1 MMNGNQGHLSPDR
14 GGCPFY
20 MDQKGG
26 VRVTARQIKFCL
38 AYAGC
43 GNATQSAIEAGYS
56 EKTANEQAS
65 RLLANVN
72 IQKYL
77 KELQEQNA
85 SKKIADARER
95 QEVLTSIIRQE
106 MEEENIVVEG
116 IGDGC
121 SEAIIKKKKSSH
133 KDVLKAIDLLG
144 RMQGAFENRTTLN
157 VLVPVFGGEDSL
169 ED

>member
-1 MMNGNQGHLSPDR
+1 MSPDR
-14 GGCPFY
+14 GGCPFC

-26 VRVTARQIKFCL
+26 VRVTARQIAFCL
-38 AYAGC
+38 AYAGS

-85 SKKIADARER
+85 SKKIADAREM

>member
-1 MMNGNQGHLSPDR
+1 M
-14 GGCPFY
+14 
-20 MDQKGG
+20 
-26 VRVTARQIKFCL
+26 TARQIAFCL
-38 AYAGC
+38 AYAGS

-56 EKTANEQAS
+56 EKTANEQGA
-65 RLLANVN
+65 RLLANVSVQN
-72 IQKYL
+72 YI

-85 SKKIADARER
+85 SKKIADAREM

-116 IGDGC
+116 CGDGI
-121 SEAIIKKKKSSH
+121 SEAVIKKKKSSH

-144 RMQGAFENRTTLN
+144 RMQGAFTNQTTLN
-157 VLVPVFGGEDSL
+157 VMIPVFGGEDNL

>member
-1 MMNGNQGHLSPDR
+1 M
-14 GGCPFY
+14 
-20 MDQKGG
+20 
-26 VRVTARQIKFCL
+26 TARQIQFCL
-38 AYAGC
+38 AYIGS

-56 EKTANEQAS
+56 KKTAPEQGA
-65 RLLANVN
+65 RLLTNVN
-72 IQKYL
+72 VQNYIR
-77 KELQEQNA
+77 ELQEENA
-85 SKKIADARER
+85 SKKIADAKEM

-116 IGDGC
+116 CGDGV

-144 RMQGAFENRTTLN
+144 RMQGAFENRATLN
-157 VLVPVFGGEDSL
+157 VLIPVFGGEDSL

>member
-1 MMNGNQGHLSPDR
+1 M
-14 GGCPFY
+14 
-20 MDQKGG
+20 
-26 VRVTARQIKFCL
+26 TARQIQFCL

-56 EKTANEQAS
+56 EKCAKSQGQ
-65 RLLANVN
+65 RLLTNVDVQN
-72 IQKYL
+72 YL
-77 KELQEQNA
+77 KELTEQNA
-85 SKKIADARER
+85 SQKIADAREM

-106 MEEENIVVEG
+106 MDEENLVVEG

-121 SEAIIKKKKSSH
+121 SEAVIKKKKSAH

-144 RMQGAFENRTTLN
+144 RMQGAFSNQSTLN
-157 VLVPVFGGEDSL
+157 VVVPVFGGEDNL

>member
-1 MMNGNQGHLSPDR
+1 M
-14 GGCPFY
+14 
-20 MDQKGG
+20 
-26 VRVTARQIKFCL
+26 TARQIKFCL

-85 SKKIADARER
+85 SKKIADAREM

-121 SEAIIKKKKSSH
+121 SEAVIKKKKSSH

-157 VLVPVFGGEDSL
+157 VLAPVFGGEDSL

>member
-1 MMNGNQGHLSPDR
+1 M
-14 GGCPFY
+14 
-20 MDQKGG
+20 
-26 VRVTARQIKFCL
+26 TARQIQFCL
-38 AYAGC
+38 AYIGS

-56 EKTANEQAS
+56 KKTATEQGA
-65 RLLANVN
+65 RLLTNVSVQN
-72 IQKYL
+72 YI
-77 KELQEQNA
+77 KELQEENA
-85 SKKIADARER
+85 SKKIADVREM

-116 IGDGC
+116 CGDGV

-144 RMQGAFENRTTLN
+144 RMQGAFENRATLN
-157 VLVPVFGGEDSL
+157 VLIPVFGGEDNL

>member
-1 MMNGNQGHLSPDR
+1 M
-14 GGCPFY
+14 
-20 MDQKGG
+20 
-26 VRVTARQIKFCL
+26 TARQIQFCL
-38 AYAGC
+38 AYIGS

-56 EKTANEQAS
+56 EKTAAEQGA
-65 RLLANVN
+65 RLLNNVN
-72 IQKYL
+72 VQNYIR
-77 KELQEQNA
+77 ELQEQNA
-85 SKKIADARER
+85 SKKIADAREM

-116 IGDGC
+116 CGDGV

-144 RMQGAFENRTTLN
+144 RMQGAFENRATLN
-157 VLVPVFGGEDSL
+157 VLIPVFGGEDNL

>member
-1 MMNGNQGHLSPDR
+1 M
-14 GGCPFY
+14 
-20 MDQKGG
+20 
-26 VRVTARQIKFCL
+26 TARQIQFCL
-38 AYAGC
+38 AYIGS

-56 EKTANEQAS
+56 KKTAPEQGA
-65 RLLANVN
+65 RLLTNVN
-72 IQKYL
+72 VQNYI

-85 SKKIADARER
+85 SKKIADAREM

-116 IGDGC
+116 CGDGV

-144 RMQGAFENRTTLN
+144 RMQGAFENRATLN
-157 VLVPVFGGEDSL
+157 VLIPVFGGEDNL

>member
-1 MMNGNQGHLSPDR
+1 M
-14 GGCPFY
+14 
-20 MDQKGG
+20 
-26 VRVTARQIKFCL
+26 TARQIQFCL
-38 AYAGC
+38 AYIGS

-56 EKTANEQAS
+56 KKTAPEQGA
-65 RLLANVN
+65 RLLNNVN
-72 IQKYL
+72 VQNYI

-85 SKKIADARER
+85 SKKIADAREM

-116 IGDGC
+116 CGDGV

-144 RMQGAFENRTTLN
+144 RMQGAFENRATLN
-157 VLVPVFGGEDSL
+157 VLIPVFGGEDNL

>member
-1 MMNGNQGHLSPDR
+1 M
-14 GGCPFY
+14 
-20 MDQKGG
+20 
-26 VRVTARQIKFCL
+26 TARQIQFCL
-38 AYAGC
+38 AYIGS

-56 EKTANEQAS
+56 KKTAPEQGA
-65 RLLANVN
+65 RLLNNVN
-72 IQKYL
+72 VQNYI
-77 KELQEQNA
+77 KELQEENA
-85 SKKIADARER
+85 SKKIADAREM

-116 IGDGC
+116 CGDGV

-144 RMQGAFENRTTLN
+144 RMQGAFENRATLN
-157 VLVPVFGGEDSL
+157 VLIPVFGGEDNL

>member
-1 MMNGNQGHLSPDR
+1 M
-14 GGCPFY
+14 
-20 MDQKGG
+20 
-26 VRVTARQIKFCL
+26 TARQIACCL
-38 AYAGC
+38 AYAGS

-65 RLLANVN
+65 RLLTNVN
-72 IQKYL
+72 IQNYL

-85 SKKIADARER
+85 SKKIADAREM

-116 IGDGC
+116 CGDGV

-144 RMQGAFENRTTLN
+144 RMQRAFENRATLN
-157 VLVPVFGGEDSL
+157 VLIPVFGGEDNL

>member
-1 MMNGNQGHLSPDR
+1 M
-14 GGCPFY
+14 
-20 MDQKGG
+20 
-26 VRVTARQIKFCL
+26 TARQIQFCL
-38 AYAGC
+38 AYIGS

-56 EKTANEQAS
+56 KKTAPEQGA
-65 RLLANVN
+65 RLLNNVN
-72 IQKYL
+72 VQNYIR
-77 KELQEQNA
+77 ELQEQNA
-85 SKKIADARER
+85 SKKIADAREM

-116 IGDGC
+116 CGDGV

-144 RMQGAFENRTTLN
+144 RMQGAFENRATLN
-157 VLVPVFGGEDSL
+157 VLIPVFGGEDNL

>member
-1 MMNGNQGHLSPDR
+1 M
-14 GGCPFY
+14 
-20 MDQKGG
+20 
-26 VRVTARQIKFCL
+26 TARQINFCL
-38 AYAGC
+38 AYIGS

-56 EKTANEQAS
+56 EKTAPEQGA
-65 RLLANVN
+65 RLLNNVN
-72 IQKYL
+72 VQNYIR
-77 KELQEQNA
+77 ELQEQNA
-85 SKKIADARER
+85 SKKIADAKEM

-116 IGDGC
+116 CGDGV

-144 RMQGAFENRTTLN
+144 RMQGAFENRATLN
-157 VLVPVFGGEDSL
+157 VLIPVFGGEDNL

>member
-1 MMNGNQGHLSPDR
+1 M
-14 GGCPFY
+14 
-20 MDQKGG
+20 
-26 VRVTARQIKFCL
+26 TARQIAFCL

-85 SKKIADARER
+85 SKKIADAREM

-121 SEAIIKKKKSSH
+121 SEAVIKKKKSSH

-157 VLVPVFGGEDSL
+157 VLVPVFGGEESL

>member
-1 MMNGNQGHLSPDR
+1 M
-14 GGCPFY
+14 
-20 MDQKGG
+20 
-26 VRVTARQIKFCL
+26 TARQIQFCL
-38 AYAGC
+38 AYIGS

-56 EKTANEQAS
+56 KKTAPEQGA
-65 RLLANVN
+65 RLLTNVSVQN
-72 IQKYL
+72 YI

-85 SKKIADARER
+85 SKKIADAREM

-116 IGDGC
+116 CGDGV

-144 RMQGAFENRTTLN
+144 RMQGAFENRATLN
-157 VLVPVFGGEDSL
+157 VLIPVFGGEDNL

>member
-1 MMNGNQGHLSPDR
+1 M
-14 GGCPFY
+14 
-20 MDQKGG
+20 
-26 VRVTARQIKFCL
+26 TARQIQFCL
-38 AYAGC
+38 AYIGS

-56 EKTANEQAS
+56 KKTATEQGA
-65 RLLANVN
+65 RLLTNVSVQN
-72 IQKYL
+72 YI
-77 KELQEQNA
+77 KELQEENA
-85 SKKIADARER
+85 SKKIADAREM

-116 IGDGC
+116 CGDGV

-144 RMQGAFENRTTLN
+144 RMQGAFENRATLN
-157 VLVPVFGGEDSL
+157 VLIPVLGGEDNL